1 MDFKEIG
8 RRLRQVRG
16 KIKQKEWAETIG
28 CQQAYVS
35 QVENGITKPSLDYL
49 VKASQITGVS
59 IDEILGIQKERVK
72 SGDSILTR
80 MQIKDEIEPYFIKKE
95 ELIQEITNLLRELSE
110 EKLNAL
116 YRLLK

>member
-59 IDEILGIQKERVK
+59 IDEILGIQKEPVESEK
-72 SGDSILTR
+72 ATLAT
-80 MQIKDEIEPYFIKKE
+80 MQIKDEIEPYFKKKE
-95 ELIQEITNLLRELSE
+95 ELIQKIKNLLQELSD

-116 YRLLK
+116 YTLLK